1 MPQDARKTA
10 LMILNR
16 LGKEQATLDS
26 LIDDILNKHNNLS
39 QKDRALANA
48 LVFGVLRQQGKLDFI
63 IAHFSKTPL
72 KKIDPAILNILRI
85 GLFQII
91 HMSRIPVSAAVNTSV
106 EMAKAFGPLWVVR
119 YVNGLLRNASR
130 NVNSVEIPSQ
140 NVSISK
146 SFPQWLVERWINR
159 FGVDETMELC
169 DASNRIPPVTI
180 RTNTLTTTRE
190 ELMESLRS
198 EEVKQ
203 ETAKPGVFHM
213 EETSFSPTGIR
224 LHNIF
229 KPVHTFNFFKKGCFQ
244 VQDEAAQLS
253 SILLN
258 PEPGDY
264 VLDACAG
271 LGGKTAHLAQ
281 LMKNQGRI
289 LAMDNNKKK
298 LARLDE
304 EMKRLGISIV
314 SPFVHDL
321 QAPLAKKKENTF
333 DKILLDA
340 PCSGLGVIRRNPDTK
355 WRTSEGEITR
365 CAERQLD
372 FLLSISENL
381 TPGGILVYTV
391 CSTEAEESKQVIQSF
406 LRKRKKFAVDR
417 DIVHLSPKM
426 ASLLD
431 DEGYLYTFPH
441 LHQTD
446 GFFSVRIKR
455 LS

>member
-1 MPQDARKTA
+1 MPKDARKTA

-16 LGKEQATLDS
+16 LEKEQTTLDS

-48 LVFGVLRQQGKLDFI
+48 LVFGVLRQQGKLDFL

-72 KKIDPAILNILRI
+72 EKINPAILNILRI

-91 HMSRIPVSAAVNTSV
+91 YMSRIPVSAAVNTSV

-140 NVSISK
+140 NLSISK
-146 SFPQWLVERWINR
+146 SFPEWLVARWSKR

-180 RTNTLTTTRE
+180 RTNTLATTRE

-198 EEVKQ
+198 EEEKQ

-213 EETSFSPTGIR
+213 EETGFSPTGIR
-224 LHNIF
+224 LYNIF
-229 KPVHTFNFFKKGCFQ
+229 KPVHTFNSFKKGCFQ

-355 WRTSEGEITR
+355 WHTSESEITR

-372 FLLSISENL
+372 FLIRISENL

-391 CSTEAEESKQVIQSF
+391 CSTEAEENKQVIQSF
-406 LRKRKKFAVDR
+406 LQKRKKFTVDR

>member
-321 QAPLAKKKENTF
+321 QAPLAKKKENIF

-372 FLLSISENL
+372 FLIRISENL
-381 TPGGILVYTV
+381 SPGGILVYTV